1 MNKSQTKINDFVYGF
16 KKGTPILLGYIPVAL
31 LSAYGCRRRT
41 SSVNGSVYFPDQP
54 YQRRAVCRYKFNYPG
69 CGLS

>member
-16 KKGTPILLGYIPVAL
+16 KKGTPILLGYIPVAFTFGL
-31 LSAYGCRRRT
+31 MAVAADFI
-41 SSVNGSVYFPDQP
+41 VNGSVYFPDQP